1 MPIREGCTKQEA
13 SVLFELLAKRV
24 VRSLADF
31 FSFEFVSET
40 LALVSKA
47 GDLRSQKFLVLL
59 SHVTDTHRHT
69 VQRTQAHNHTQN
81 DTTEELG

>member
-1 MPIREGCTKQEA
+1 M
-13 SVLFELLAKRV
+13 FEIFTKRV
-24 VRSLADF
+24 VPSLADF
-31 FSFEFVSET
+31 FAFEFVSET

-69 VQRTQAHNHTQN
+69 FQRTQAHNHTQN

>member
-1 MPIREGCTKQEA
+1 MSNNRKKTEADYGCSLV
-13 SVLFELLAKRV
+13 SVDLTVGSTVSQIGYFTKRV
-24 VRSLADF
+24 VPSLADF
-31 FSFEFVSET
+31 FAFEFVSET

-69 VQRTQAHNHTQN
+69 F
-81 DTTEELG
+81 